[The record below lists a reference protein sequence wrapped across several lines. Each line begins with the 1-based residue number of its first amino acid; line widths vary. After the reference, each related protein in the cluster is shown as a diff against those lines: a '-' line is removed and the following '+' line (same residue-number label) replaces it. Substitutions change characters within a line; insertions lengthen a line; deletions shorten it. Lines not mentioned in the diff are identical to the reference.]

1 MTTDRDFR
9 WCEVSHDYY
18 SRLHQFECAVP
29 KDGVSDARHTYIE
42 GYEARHN
49 KLYPVWQLEVQSA
62 IRDFR
67 KPSNPRSQWAHIC
80 VQPDGK
86 GNDRIRSF
94 VWFGIENVTKK
105 DNNGMY
111 IIGYIARSLDAKG
124 CYFGD
129 FTLKHALRI
138 CRDDHAK
145 TGRRP
150 YVGVRIDPRNSESIR
165 LFERNGFEDTGP
177 DPEAVEYHRYVRVG
191 FEGLV

>member
-94 VWFGIENVTKK
+94 VWFGIENGTKK

-145 TGRRP
+145 TGRSLRSDRQ
-150 YVGVRIDPRNSESIR
+150 RIRRRASHAGTRTAKND
-165 LFERNGFEDTGP
+165 
-177 DPEAVEYHRYVRVG
+177 
-191 FEGLV
+191 EGRRQQHIHSKDISCICGRCSV